1 MTNLKTKLLVGAGTA
16 LPVLAMATPAFAAEG
31 DNPVVTAIQST
42 VTTMTADAAPV
53 IAAAVGLGALWWGA
67 RFLWGKFKSM
77 AK

>member
-31 DNPVVTAIQST
+31 DSAVVSAIQT
-42 VTTMTADAAPV
+42 AVTSVTADATPV
-53 IAAAVGLGALWWGA
+53 IAAAISLGVLFWGA
-67 RFLWGKFKSM
+67 KLLWSKFRSM